1 MQRNYFENNSNSN
14 NLFNISENYN
24 KDTNK
29 EEISIKNLIKEIYDL
44 KLKLSKLNSSKIN
57 NNIIEPKIKKLSSLQ
72 NSKKNLEN
80 NISEIK
86 NTLSLEFKKNE
97 ISKEHKKVLINE
109 IESKIIETKTKMNLL
124 NNNNNFNF
132 TSFNSLLL
140 IKYIYENKIIE
151 NNDFLS
157 NQQIENIIDKKN
169 SLSYNDEIKKIFKE
183 KEVLRLSQNIIEK
196 NIIEKNIQKLQFE
209 ENLKMLDEEKSCILD
224 ELEDIL
230 SYKES
235 IENMIKLY
243 IEKIKKND
251 NNNDNNYD
259 NNNEELNETV
269 DILFDELKN
278 IDTEKAAIKICDDL
292 YDLFML
298 NQKKES
304 INDKFFQLNNNNS
317 FIFNMDSKSKRNDS
331 FEFIALNNN
340 KSNFTNQN
348 RSESNNVTNR
358 NIYNK
363 NVVKNDDQ
371 VNLDKKMLKRLIQS
385 EIDTFINTHKISEA
399 SSNYNQDNEKDLLN
413 DFLFNLSMIIINK
426 IKNILSKSNKSFFI
440 SENDIIIYLSF
451 FFKSF
456 YYEKIFD
463 NNNQFINQDYNLI
476 KKEIKKKLID
486 IEKEKV
492 RLDTKLNEI
501 KLKQKINNSLEDLII
516 KKNKSNEESKCDED
530 YINLTKDEI
539 TYIDICKEF
548 NDLNEQK
555 EKIINENE
563 KNNNNFIQKKNDI
576 EIKIE
581 EYNMK
586 ISEINKEI
594 NEINKYMENYTLKNN
609 EEIIS
614 YKKIMDDKIN
624 QIKLE
629 LNLYKN
635 KNQNNIDKCDDFYEK
650 INNIMKSLDL
660 NNFSLD
666 NHNNGNNNI
675 ESKDML
681 DENENKYGLKTII
694 SYNYYNKY
702 NTNNKKIK
710 EGYFKENKDSN
721 MNMEIKKL
729 NKSMTI
735 IKTNKN
741 KFSLYDNI
749 YNNTNNNSLII
760 KNQVLNNSKNLDEE
774 TKTNYNQPIRQKKQK
789 IYNIYNIS
797 LMPNV
802 INKNKSTTNIHAK
815 IKEIKK
821 IKSNNKKI
829 PLSNKLFSSKNFST
843 ILSESKQSKISTN
856 STKTIK
862 SSYPHEKEKES
873 DIINLQNSKLDPL
886 KKSII
891 CYFREIS
898 LDENKNTIKY
908 NPLNNID
915 FDILCSSPY
924 NFTRAK
930 MKLSDKYDLINIKV
944 YKDKNNYEIKIGDI
958 ENTVIN
964 SNIKKIIEIYRNY
977 NKNKFR
983 NNFSFEEFVNNE
995 KNKFNDMSKEDIIKS
1010 ALNQNFNFSLV
1021 TKKGKRIEF
1030 IIRSYDEFKIWI
1042 NGMAFIVKN
1051 KNS

>member
-57 NNIIEPKIKKLSSLQ
+57 NNIIEPKIKKLSSLK
-72 NSKKNLEN
+72 NSRKNLEN

-251 NNNDNNYD
+251 NNYD

-292 YDLFML
+292 YDLFIL
-298 NQKKES
+298 NQKNES

-317 FIFNMDSKSKRNDS
+317 FIFNMDSKSKRSDS

-451 FFKSF
+451 FFKS
-456 YYEKIFD
+456 
-463 NNNQFINQDYNLI
+463 
-476 KKEIKKKLID
+476 
-486 IEKEKV
+486 
-492 RLDTKLNEI
+492 
-501 KLKQKINNSLEDLII
+501 
-516 KKNKSNEESKCDED
+516 
-530 YINLTKDEI
+530 
-539 TYIDICKEF
+539 
-548 NDLNEQK
+548 
-555 EKIINENE
+555 
-563 KNNNNFIQKKNDI
+563 NF
-576 EIKIE
+576 
-581 EYNMK
+581 
-586 ISEINKEI
+586 
-594 NEINKYMENYTLKNN
+594 
-609 EEIIS
+609 
-614 YKKIMDDKIN
+614 
-624 QIKLE
+624 
-629 LNLYKN
+629 
-635 KNQNNIDKCDDFYEK
+635 
-650 INNIMKSLDL
+650 
-660 NNFSLD
+660 
-666 NHNNGNNNI
+666 
-675 ESKDML
+675 
-681 DENENKYGLKTII
+681 
-694 SYNYYNKY
+694 
-702 NTNNKKIK
+702 
-710 EGYFKENKDSN
+710 
-721 MNMEIKKL
+721 
-729 NKSMTI
+729 
-735 IKTNKN
+735 
-741 KFSLYDNI
+741 
-749 YNNTNNNSLII
+749 
-760 KNQVLNNSKNLDEE
+760 
-774 TKTNYNQPIRQKKQK
+774 
-789 IYNIYNIS
+789 
-797 LMPNV
+797 
-802 INKNKSTTNIHAK
+802 
-815 IKEIKK
+815 
-821 IKSNNKKI
+821 
-829 PLSNKLFSSKNFST
+829 
-843 ILSESKQSKISTN
+843 
-856 STKTIK
+856 
-862 SSYPHEKEKES
+862 
-873 DIINLQNSKLDPL
+873 
-886 KKSII
+886 
-891 CYFREIS
+891 
-898 LDENKNTIKY
+898 
-908 NPLNNID
+908 
-915 FDILCSSPY
+915 
-924 NFTRAK
+924 
-930 MKLSDKYDLINIKV
+930 
-944 YKDKNNYEIKIGDI
+944 
-958 ENTVIN
+958 
-964 SNIKKIIEIYRNY
+964 
-977 NKNKFR
+977 
-983 NNFSFEEFVNNE
+983 
-995 KNKFNDMSKEDIIKS
+995 
-1010 ALNQNFNFSLV
+1010 
-1021 TKKGKRIEF
+1021 
-1030 IIRSYDEFKIWI
+1030 
-1042 NGMAFIVKN
+1042 
-1051 KNS
+1051 